1 MVVYQQDVDTG
12 LYIAVLEGIVQ
23 QDDVDVLVVLHQRV
37 NAMTA
42 VLVNCY
48 DDIRI
53 FLLHLEGFVTN
64 LWHRSLCC
72 GLYETAALA
81 LIASTEHSCAE
92 GVFQ

>member
-53 FLLHLEGFVTN
+53 FLLHLEGLVTN
-64 LWHRSLCC
+64 LRHRSLCC